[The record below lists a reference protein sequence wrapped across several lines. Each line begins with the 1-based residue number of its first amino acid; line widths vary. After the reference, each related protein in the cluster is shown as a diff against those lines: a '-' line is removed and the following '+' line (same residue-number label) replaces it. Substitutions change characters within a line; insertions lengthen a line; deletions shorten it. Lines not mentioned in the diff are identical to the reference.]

1 MSATILLKRT
11 KGTSPPT
18 AAPVG
23 TGVSFGELVYTYDIT
38 NVGAGK
44 SYKKLYIGHPDGN
57 TNAPIAVGG
66 EYYTDMLPGNPA
78 DFGKPTASKAVILNP
93 SGQIDTWSVATDLL
107 VGAAA
112 TVSGNLSVAGD
123 LAVTG
128 DLTYD
133 EVNARNWNITGIA
146 TAATSNITG
155 NLDANTFTN
164 RVGIISALAGVGGT
178 FNDFNSTSAQ
188 FEQINVSHASTTKH
202 LTVTGI
208 ATIEDNVDF
217 RTQLIRIGR
226 EAGEL
231 ETDGSDRQGFFIGN
245 YAGQQAGLSTLTNR
259 NIAIGHSS
267 FQKGGQTKAES
278 NVFVG
283 HFAGQEAEGSHNI
296 YIGDKVAQDLGSQSI
311 IGYGET
317 GTATAISFSDA
328 SSLPTDPYDYK
339 VYGSI
344 EAAGITSVTGGM
356 WAIAIEDLNDLS
368 VVNNAVNNNLTFNV
382 GTASNGHLNKTKSGP
397 FKVKG
402 SNDFALL
409 TDNNDCIYL
418 DSSSSTYLGLSGQY
432 GFLLVTSGI
441 TTNSGKEDHDQNIG
455 IGREAL
461 WGAGIS
467 TNQSNNIAIGA
478 FALYKVYGDN
488 NIAIG
493 QSAGVE
499 NTGSNNVI
507 IGQNQDVAMTTED
520 TQLIIGSNNTK
531 WISGNK
537 DGWVGVGTTTPTAL
551 LDVDGDVNITGVG
564 TVPQLDVN
572 DLGIEA
578 AYITAGIIT
587 SQVGTYATITVFD
600 TETADLND
608 IKVTTGIITSL
619 VGTYATI
626 TDVNITND
634 FRVGGASTFVG
645 NVTFQGG
652 VIGLGDSTSDAI
664 VFNADIDSS
673 FIPDDDDTYNIGSAN
688 QQWKDIH
695 IDGVAYVDDLS
706 VDSTVGTYAT
716 ITVFDTET
724 ADLKDVKITAGIV
737 TDIVGT
743 ANTTTNVDFVNADI
757 ENAKITAG
765 IITSQVGT
773 YATITVF
780 DTETADLND
789 VKVTTGII
797 TSLVGTYA
805 TITDVRIVDD
815 FRVGGSSTVT
825 GNLEIGGNLVVQGTT
840 TTIES
845 TTVQVQDKHL
855 ELGVTT
861 ATAATDTTADGGGLI
876 LKGSTDHSMLWDN
889 ARDSWKVTE
898 DFSPSAD
905 GVKDLGQAD
914 LEWQDLYVDGTA
926 HLDAADILDAKI
938 TAGVIT
944 SFVGTYATITTAH
957 INTLSADNL
966 SFVGLAVTDVTV
978 SMAATFTGVIDVQKA
993 DIVEAYITSGIITS
1007 QVGTYSTIAVS
1018 EVETLDSDYINN
1030 TGVITAH
1037 NYVGEGGDLT
1047 LGTPT
1052 AGSFRGGAVGLTTIS
1067 AVDNS
1072 IEELN
1077 FILGK
1082 LVPTAPTDITGVALA
1097 LAGTA
1102 GVARLCAGF
1111 TPTNNSGAANPT
1123 AGTQYT
1129 RNTDSTVSTDY
1140 ITEYGP
1146 GDSGTVE
1153 GWVNAVGV
1161 GTTTLN
1167 VSFGVAA
1174 VKSDNGTYGSLQIA
1188 NDKDAYQSTRDV
1200 GITSLFYEVYDAR
1213 LLDAASPDGY
1223 NKAHISQLGN
1233 STADVFWYEDPS
1245 TVSAPV
1251 ISFGPVTY
1259 PSSPTYTYSSGIPH
1273 YTQST
1278 NNNFTYVMTV
1288 TNASGDMYSTNTF
1301 VTDDG
1306 QTGAF
1311 ASPGDKNYTDFAGGT
1326 NPPAKDFGVG
1336 TGVTCLIT
1344 NTPRNLHATVTTNI
1358 FTRYDVSTPY
1368 GSHNNQRI
1376 GFTTDFNIMGT
1387 SADWTNNVDEDAI
1400 ECTVGSLTNG
1410 SATRVKAGA
1419 TGDNPTPAYASWTGN
1434 ASGSID
1440 TYEGAV
1446 RGGDLRHDT
1455 TDYSSGYLPVG
1466 PDYSGHDANQY
1477 FQFQFIQ
1484 ASISEFRISYTGSLT
1499 GCWVCMPDNSTW
1511 TTSLS
1516 GTNGWADMFQA
1527 YKGSGVP
1534 TTAEPGCSSG
1544 GLMDTNGGTFTCTF
1558 GTESSS
1564 NDSNNRVLIR
1574 FKLTSGNSI
1583 SDISL
1588 SDT

>member
-1 MSATILLKRT
+1 M
-11 KGTSPPT
+11 
-18 AAPVG
+18 
-23 TGVSFGELVYTYDIT
+23 
-38 NVGAGK
+38 
-44 SYKKLYIGHPDGN
+44 
-57 TNAPIAVGG
+57 
-66 EYYTDMLPGNPA
+66 
-78 DFGKPTASKAVILNP
+78 
-93 SGQIDTWSVATDLL
+93 
-107 VGAAA
+107 
-112 TVSGNLSVAGD
+112 
-123 LAVTG
+123 
-128 DLTYD
+128 
-133 EVNARNWNITGIA
+133 
-146 TAATSNITG
+146 
-155 NLDANTFTN
+155 
-164 RVGIISALAGVGGT
+164 
-178 FNDFNSTSAQ
+178 
-188 FEQINVSHASTTKH
+188 
-202 LTVTGI
+202 
-208 ATIEDNVDF
+208 
-217 RTQLIRIGR
+217 
-226 EAGEL
+226 
-231 ETDGSDRQGFFIGN
+231 
-245 YAGQQAGLSTLTNR
+245 
-259 NIAIGHSS
+259 
-267 FQKGGQTKAES
+267 
-278 NVFVG
+278 
-283 HFAGQEAEGSHNI
+283 
-296 YIGDKVAQDLGSQSI
+296 
-311 IGYGET
+311 
-317 GTATAISFSDA
+317 
-328 SSLPTDPYDYK
+328 
-339 VYGSI
+339 
-344 EAAGITSVTGGM
+344 
-356 WAIAIEDLNDLS
+356 
-368 VVNNAVNNNLTFNV
+368 
-382 GTASNGHLNKTKSGP
+382 
-397 FKVKG
+397 
-402 SNDFALL
+402 
-409 TDNNDCIYL
+409 
-418 DSSSSTYLGLSGQY
+418 
-432 GFLLVTSGI
+432 
-441 TTNSGKEDHDQNIG
+441 
-455 IGREAL
+455 
-461 WGAGIS
+461 
-467 TNQSNNIAIGA
+467 
-478 FALYKVYGDN
+478 
-488 NIAIG
+488 
-493 QSAGVE
+493 
-499 NTGSNNVI
+499 
-507 IGQNQDVAMTTED
+507 
-520 TQLIIGSNNTK
+520 
-531 WISGNK
+531 
-537 DGWVGVGTTTPTAL
+537 
-551 LDVDGDVNITGVG
+551 DGDVNITGVG

-608 IKVTTGIITSL
+608 IKVTTGLVTSL

-626 TDVNITND
+626 TDVHITND

-724 ADLKDVKITAGIV
+724 ADLKDVKITSGIV

-898 DFSPSAD
+898 DFSPSTD
-905 GVKDLGQAD
+905 GTKDLGQAD

-957 INTLSADNL
+957 INTLSADSL
-966 SFVGLAVTDVTV
+966 SFVGLAVTDVQV

-1052 AGSFRGGAVGLTTIS
+1052 SGSFRGGAVGLTTIS

-1082 LVPTAPTDITGVALA
+1082 LVPTAPTDITGVALV
-1097 LAGTA
+1097 LTGTA
-1102 GVARLCAGF
+1102 GVARLCTGF
-1111 TPTNNSGAANPT
+1111 TPTNNSGAAAPT

-1129 RNTDSTVSTDY
+1129 RNTDSTVTTNY

-1188 NDKDAYQSTRDV
+1188 NDKDAYESTRDV

-1278 NNNFTYVMTV
+1278 DNNFTYVMTV
-1288 TNASGDMYSTNTF
+1288 TNASGDMYTQNTF

-1358 FTRYDVSTPY
+1358 FTRYDVTTPY

-1419 TGDNPTPAYASWTGN
+1419 TGDNPTPAYTSWTGN

-1440 TYEGAV
+1440 TYEAAV

-1455 TDYSSGYLPVG
+1455 TDYSDGSYLPVG

-1484 ASISEFRISYTGSLT
+1484 AGISEFRISYTGSLT

-1534 TTAEPGCSSG
+1534 TSAEPGCSSG
-1544 GLMDTNGGTFTCTF
+1544 GLMDTNGGTFTCVF

-1564 NDSNNRVLIR
+1564 NDSNNRILIR